1 MRSTLRAIGGKLDLS
16 PFRLC
21 IALCPL
27 VRDPAEISSHCGC
40 KCMALIRGRRGF
52 HSGAVCV
59 YNRWR
64 ERAPIGE
71 YSPRFEPSYLEVGSP
86 ASEGRGGGLGVE
98 VRRGAAA
105 LALSLAEFN
114 RMVSEH
120 GPTLYRVAYRMVGD
134 RHEAEDLV
142 QEAFR
147 SAWRSRRLFQPGS
160 GERAWLASILRRRV
174 ADHWRRP
181 RPPLV
186 LAGQRN
192 IEVGLPAEDPLR
204 DDFTDEMQQA
214 LERLPPDLRE
224 TLLLVV
230 VAELTHQEAA
240 DLLGI
245 PLGTVLSRVSRA
257 RKQLRDYLHVTT
269 SGGRKH

>member
-1 MRSTLRAIGGKLDLS
+1 M
-16 PFRLC
+16 
-21 IALCPL
+21 
-27 VRDPAEISSHCGC
+27 
-40 KCMALIRGRRGF
+40 
-52 HSGAVCV
+52 
-59 YNRWR
+59 
-64 ERAPIGE
+64 
-71 YSPRFEPSYLEVGSP
+71 
-86 ASEGRGGGLGVE
+86 SEGKQGGRGAE
-98 VRRGAAA
+98 VRSGVTT

-120 GPTLYRVAYRMVGD
+120 GLMLYRMAYRMVGD
-134 RHEAEDLV
+134 QHEAEDLV

-147 SAWRSRRLFQPGS
+147 SAWKSRRLFQPGN

-181 RPPLV
+181 RPPTV
-186 LAGQRN
+186 LAGEKGV
-192 IEVGLPAEDPLR
+192 EVGQPAEDPLR

-214 LERLPPDLRE
+214 LERLPPDLKE

-257 RKQLRDYLHVTT
+257 RKQLRDHLHLAAA
-269 SGGRKH
+269 SSRQD